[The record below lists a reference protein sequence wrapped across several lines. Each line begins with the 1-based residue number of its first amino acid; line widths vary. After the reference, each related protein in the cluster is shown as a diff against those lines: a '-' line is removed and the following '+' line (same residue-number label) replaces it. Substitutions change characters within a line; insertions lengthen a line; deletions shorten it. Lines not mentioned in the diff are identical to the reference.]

1 MGRIRNTRRL
11 LKEDFDKE
19 YRDLIDK
26 LAYVENAFRDDVL
39 NQVNGNLDFDN
50 VKCDLVTFTVT
61 VNGSG
66 IPQGNTKFKSK
77 VLAPAGLTVV
87 SIRNLDDFSTTGYPT
102 SHPWIIPVALSGQ
115 VIEMYKILGGLVANQ
130 RYELTV
136 RVTARK
142 SVQS

>member
-66 IPQGNTKFKSK
+66 VPQGNTKFKSK

-87 SIRNLDDFSTTGYPT
+87 SIRNLDDPSTAGYPT